1 MSDIPN
7 DPTTPE
13 ENSGLP
19 ADQGAGGTGPEPT
32 GTPSGADDVLLEGA
46 PAGQVAPEGT
56 TQVSASEAVD
66 RTVTLVDP
74 LDESEVDKISQ
85 VDLNQEMQRSYLDY
99 AMSVIVGR
107 ALPDVRD
114 GLKPVHRRIVYAM
127 YDGGYRPDR
136 SFSKCAKVVGEVMG
150 NYHPHGDS
158 AIYDAMVRLV
168 QPWSMRYPLIL
179 GQGNFGSAGDDGA
192 AAPRYTECKMAPL
205 ALELVR
211 DIEQDTVDTVGNY
224 DNTIQEPSILP
235 ARFPNLLVNGSSG
248 IAVGMATNIPPH
260 NLREV
265 AGAVQWLLQNP
276 EATKPE
282 LLEACLRFIKGP
294 DFPTGATIVGTKG
307 IEEAYRTGRG
317 SITQRAV
324 VNTEEVGGRM
334 ALVVTELPYQVN
346 PDTLA
351 RKIAELVKLGKV
363 QGIADITDETSGRTG
378 QRLVLTLKRDAV
390 AKVVLNNLYKHT
402 QLQENFSA
410 NMLALAGGV
419 PRTLSIDSFVR
430 EWTRHQIDVIV
441 RRTQYRLR
449 KAEEQIHIYRGYLK
463 ALDALDEVIAL
474 IRRSPDADQARE
486 GLMELLEIDEIQANA
501 ILAMQLR
508 RLAAL
513 ERQKIIDEHDR
524 LQAMIEEYKAILADP
539 ARQRS
544 IVSEELAEIVE
555 KYGDDRR
562 TQILPFDS
570 DMSMED
576 LIPEEDVVVT
586 ITKGGYV
593 KRTRTD
599 QYRAQ
604 KRGGKGVRGAA
615 LRADDVVE
623 HFFTTTTHRWL
634 LFFTNQ
640 GRVYR
645 SKGYEIP
652 EAPRDAKGQ
661 HVANLM
667 AFQPEE
673 RIASVLSLDTY
684 EDAEFLVL
692 ATRSG
697 LVKKTPLSAFDSNRT
712 GGIIAINLREVDG
725 PDGPRQDRVIAARAV
740 NSDDHLLMVSRNGQ
754 SVRFPAADDVLRP
767 MGRATSGVTGMKFRN
782 QDELLAMDVV
792 RPGTFV
798 VTVTDG
804 GFAKRTSIEEY
815 RLQGRGGLGIRVA
828 KLPDDRG
835 HLVGAAVVQESDELL
850 VVMERGKVVR
860 SRVDGVP
867 AKGRTTMGVVFA
879 KPDKGDHI
887 ILVTTTS
894 EAEVDEEIEAA
905 EGAESQAAAGEA
917 AIAEAMEGTETA
929 TEAAR
934 EDLPADPD
942 GEAGSAD
949 PVEASPADASQGTV
963 DGGDDL
969 GSEPS
974 DPSSD
979 DDTQTEE

>member
-1 MSDIPN
+1 MSDTPDTPQ
-7 DPTTPE
+7 DPTTPDE
-13 ENSGLP
+13 PVVPE
-19 ADQGAGGTGPEPT
+19 DGA
-32 GTPSGADDVLLEGA
+32 ADDAMSGVGDAALPGAPVGPTPEGA
-46 PAGQVAPEGT
+46 KE
-56 TQVSASEAVD
+56 VSAAEAEA

-74 LDESEVDKISQ
+74 LDEGEGDRVTQ

-114 GLKPVHRRIVYAM
+114 GMKPVHRRIVYAM

-150 NYHPHGDS
+150 NYHPHGDT

-211 DIEQDTVDTVGNY
+211 DIDQDTVDMQDNY
-224 DNTIQEPSILP
+224 DGTVDEPMILP
-235 ARFPNLLVNGSSG
+235 ARFPNLLVNGSAG

-265 AGAVQWLLQNP
+265 AEAVQWLLTNP

-324 VNTEEVGGRM
+324 VSTEEINGRM
-334 ALVVTELPYQVN
+334 SLVVTELPYQVN

-351 RKIAELVKLGKV
+351 RKIAELVKLGRL

-430 EWTRHQIDVIV
+430 EWTKHQIEVIV

-474 IRRSPDADQARE
+474 IRRSPDADEARV
-486 GLMELLEIDEIQANA
+486 GLMGLLEIDEIQANA

-513 ERQKIIDEHDR
+513 ERQKIIEEHDR
-524 LQAMIEEYKAILADP
+524 LQALIEEYKAILASP
-539 ARQRS
+539 ERQRQ

-562 TQILPFDS
+562 TRILPFDG

-586 ITKGGYV
+586 ITRGGYV

-604 KRGGKGVRGAA
+604 KRGGKGVRGAS
-615 LRADDVVE
+615 LRTDDVVE
-623 HFFTTTTHRWL
+623 HFFTTTTHQWI

-645 SKGYEIP
+645 AKGYELP

-667 AFQPEE
+667 AFQPDEN
-673 RIASVLSLDTY
+673 IASVLAIDGY
-684 EDAEFLVL
+684 EDAEYLVL

-697 LVKKTPLSAFDSNRT
+697 LVKKTAMTAYDSNRT
-712 GGIIAINLREVDG
+712 GGIIAINLRDVDG
-725 PDGPRQDRVIAARAV
+725 PDGPEPDRVIAARAV
-740 NSDDHLLMVSRNGQ
+740 DEDDQLLLVSRNGQ
-754 SVRFPAADDVLRP
+754 SVRMPAADDVLRP
-767 MGRATSGVTGMKFRN
+767 MGRSTSGVTGMKFRED
-782 QDELLAMDVV
+782 DELLAMDVV
-792 RPGTFV
+792 RPGTSV

-804 GFAKRTSIEEY
+804 GFAKRTSVDEY
-815 RLQGRGGLGIRVA
+815 RVQGRGGLGIRVA

-835 HLVGAAVVQESDELL
+835 HLVGAAVVQETDELL
-850 VVMERGKVVR
+850 VVMAKGRVVR
-860 SRVDGVP
+860 SKVAEVP

-879 KPDKGDHI
+879 KPDKGDSI
-887 ILVTTTS
+887 LLVTTS
-894 EAEVDEEIEAA
+894 AESEVDEDEVDPE
-905 EGAESQAAAGEA
+905 ERPDLEPAAGGDAVETSS
-917 AIAEAMEGTETA
+917 EGDAGEEPGTA
-929 TEAAR
+929 
-934 EDLPADPD
+934 D
-942 GEAGSAD
+942 GLGSD
-949 PVEASPADASQGTV
+949 QSDPADAGT
-963 DGGDDL
+963 DADI
-969 GSEPS
+969 
-974 DPSSD
+974 
-979 DDTQTEE
+979 TEE